1 METYIG
7 PLGLPQLDAWAS
19 KIMSVRCLAQLL
31 AHGRHLING
40 ASIIIIAPVSS
51 GLGCRE
57 GWLTFGVDIWGSFF
71 VADSQVPHRM
81 FSSTQSPA
89 HEMPVAP
96 DPTCDN

>member
-1 METYIG
+1 METYTG

-19 KIMSVRCLAQLL
+19 KIMYVRCLAQLL

-40 ASIIIIAPVSS
+40 ASIIIIVIAPVSS

-57 GWLTFGVDIWGSFF
+57 GWLTFGAGSLF

-81 FSSTQSPA
+81 FSSTQSSA
-89 HEMPVAP
+89 HKMPVAP